1 MSTIYLIRHGEI
13 TQSHPRRFVGRQDL
27 SLTDRGRKQIS
38 RLADILAIRSIGK
51 IMCSPLARCVESAG
65 ILCSRLGG
73 ALELVPD
80 FCEISL
86 GDWEGMSVDEVRARF
101 PGCYEARGVDLVGYR
116 PSRGESFQDLLCRAW
131 PTFETVV
138 RAADDGVAIV
148 AHAGVNRV
156 LLCHIFG
163 MPLENLFRL
172 EQDYGCLNI
181 VHHDRSGFRVETV
194 NFRHEPTSF
203 HPAGTCN
210 SI

>member
-27 SLTDRGRKQIS
+27 PLTDGGREQIS
-38 RLADILAIRSIGK
+38 RLADILATRSIDRVL
-51 IMCSPLARCVESAG
+51 CSPLARCMESAG

-73 ALELVPD
+73 APELVPD

-86 GDWEGMSVDEVRARF
+86 GDWEGLSVDEVRARF
-101 PGCYEARGVDLVGYR
+101 PGCYEARGMDLAGFR
-116 PSRGESFQDLLCRAW
+116 PSGGESFHDLLHRAW

-138 RAADDGVAIV
+138 KAATDGEVAIV

-156 LLCHIFG
+156 LLCRILG
-163 MPLENLFRL
+163 LPLENLFRL

-181 VHHDRSGFRVETV
+181 VRYDGYGFRVE
-194 NFRHEPTSF
+194 NANSRH
-203 HPAGTCN
+203 
-210 SI
+210 